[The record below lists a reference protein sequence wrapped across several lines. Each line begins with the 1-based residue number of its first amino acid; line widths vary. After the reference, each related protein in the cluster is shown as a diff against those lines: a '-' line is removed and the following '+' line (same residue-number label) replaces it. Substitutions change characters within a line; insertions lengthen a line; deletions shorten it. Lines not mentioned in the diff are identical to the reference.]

1 MEPPLPLSSA
11 AAGMSDLV
19 ARSIPSEEG
28 GTSTLVSSSSSA
40 PNVTSAERL
49 TDDLL
54 VEILSCLPA
63 KSICR
68 FKCVSCHWLQL
79 IDHPDHRK
87 KLPPS
92 HGWLLQQQRWG

>member
-1 MEPPLPLSSA
+1 MEPPPPISSA
-11 AAGMSDLV
+11 AVGMSSPAD
-19 ARSIPSEEG
+19 RCIPSEEG
-28 GTSTLVSSSSSA
+28 GTSHYLSSSS

-54 VEILSCLPA
+54 VEILSRLPA

-68 FKCVSCHWLQL
+68 FKCVSCHWLHL
-79 IDHPDHRK
+79 IDNPDHRK

-92 HGWLLQQQRWG
+92 HGWLLQQQQWG